1 MANLKK
7 IKNEALHKAQGYKTK
22 EDATSYQK
30 EKKEEIRQLIQSVK
44 RSGGDELAK
53 RRLIAGLE
61 VLLAE
66 AEEDYVYAKS
76 IYDIG
81 KQMER
86 DAAGQLSREEK
97 RIIKAKMQEIKDA
110 ARYTKQ
116 RIRSI
121 GKERDA
127 SRKRVSSYLKKQI
140 GIAWELYS
148 GRIDNIHDAINQS
161 GRVV

>member
-7 IKNEALHKAQGYKTK
+7 IKNEALYEAQGYKTK
-22 EDATSYQK
+22 EDATRF
-30 EKKEEIRQLIQSVK
+30 KKEQIEEIKHLIHYVQE
-44 RSGGDELAK
+44 SGGNELAK

-76 IYDIG
+76 LYDIG
-81 KQMER
+81 KQMET
-86 DAAGQLSREEK
+86 DSAGQLSSEEK
-97 RIIKAKMQEIKDA
+97 RIIKAKMQEVKNA

-140 GIAWELYS
+140 GIARELYL
-148 GRIDNIHDAINQS
+148 GEIAIQDAINQS